1 VETLRVFGERQ
12 HITFPMLA
20 DPRSGTIR
28 AFGMIDPD
36 NSTDNI
42 PEYGDKNTAYP
53 GYFWIDR
60 SGVVRE
66 RFVDAFWGDR
76 RSGQSLLAR
85 MFPELVE
92 KPGPPAKAAHL
103 TLATGQTDRV
113 VSPGTRTT
121 IFVDIDLPKG
131 MHLYAPGVE
140 GYTPLA
146 LELDLAPYFEA
157 PEPAVF
163 PEAEVMR
170 LEAIHETL
178 PVFRGKVRIRQDV
191 YLPVK
196 TPLLKFLGGDHAAT
210 KPLEIKGRLKYQACD
225 RTVCYPPSQVPVTW
239 EFTAH
244 PADFK
249 RTMGG

>member
-1 VETLRVFGERQ
+1 
-12 HITFPMLA
+12 MLA
-20 DPRSGTIR
+20 DPGSGTIR

-36 NSTDNI
+36 NSTDNV
-42 PEYGDKNTAYP
+42 PQYGDKNTSYP
-53 GYFWIDR
+53 GYFWIER

-76 RSGQSLLAR
+76 RSGQSLLAA

-92 KPGPPAKAAHL
+92 KPAPRIKGAHL

-121 IFVDIDLPKG
+121 IFVDVALPKG
-131 MHLYAPGVE
+131 MHLYAPGVD
-140 GYTPLA
+140 GYTPVS
-146 LELDLAPYFEA
+146 LELDSLPYFEA

-163 PEAEVMR
+163 PKAEVMR
-170 LEAIHETL
+170 LEAIHETV

-191 YLPVK
+191 FLPVK
-196 TPLLKFLGGDHAAT
+196 SALLKFLGKDHAAT
-210 KPLEIKGRLKYQACD
+210 KPLEIRGKLKYQACSE
-225 RTVCYPPSQVPVTW
+225 TVCYPPSELPVAW

-244 PADFK
+244 PADFE
-249 RTMGG
+249 RTMGK